1 MESGINRES
10 SQRWL
15 LWSRPFFCDG
25 ATPSGSLGLVWSN
38 FSQLL
43 LQTAGL
49 MAVSALALH

>member
-10 SQRWL
+10 FQRWL

-43 LQTAGL
+43 LQTVGL